1 VVRISWIGPRAGWTH
16 RSSSANRSGPVP
28 RSGGRGGGPL
38 SLEEDLRAET
48 EKWLRRAEE
57 ARERASPRG
66 EEGEGFSANIDA
78 YLSDCRYFLD
88 QGDLIR
94 GFEAVI
100 WAWAWIEIGER
111 VGILVLEGNRP

>member
-1 VVRISWIGPRAGWTH
+1 M
-16 RSSSANRSGPVP
+16 
-28 RSGGRGGGPL
+28 

-48 EKWLRRAEE
+48 EKWLKRAEE
-57 ARERASPRG
+57 ARERVSPRG
-66 EEGEGFSANIDA
+66 EEGVGFSINIEA

-100 WAWAWIEIGER
+100 WAWAWIEIGAR
-111 VGILVLEGNRP
+111 VGILQEGEPAP